1 MCTVGSDYEDRLLYQ
16 YENLFSKVLNAKQL
30 CWHDLCS
37 TKCSSSQKLK
47 SQKGQLESKGLHIQL
62 LRKKVSELEEEK
74 RSRSALAVERDDAHL
89 EARRLQRKLER
100 LQGELKATRLSN
112 TELKAQLSHTIELKV
127 EGRGV
132 QVQTKSRGIF
142 TS

>member
-1 MCTVGSDYEDRLLYQ
+1 MCTVVFDYDLLYQ
-16 YENLFSKVLNAKQL
+16 YCKCKTFACAKQ
-30 CWHDLCS
+30 
-37 TKCSSSQKLK
+37 KCSCSQQLK
-47 SQKGQLESKGLHIQL
+47 SQKDQLESKGLHIQL

-89 EARRLQRKLER
+89 EARKLQKKLER
-100 LQGELKATRLSN
+100 LQGELKVTKLSN
-112 TELKAQLSHTIELKV
+112 TELKAQLSHTNELKV

-132 QVQTKSRGIF
+132 QVHTRSRGIF